1 MNEDKIGV
9 WVRSL
14 FLALDELRELLVE
27 ISGKLDRIPEDSS
40 GAWWEN

>member
-1 MNEDKIGV
+1 MDDRIAV

-14 FLALDELRELLVE
+14 FLALDELRELLVD
-27 ISGKLDRIPEDSS
+27 ISGKLDRIPDESS